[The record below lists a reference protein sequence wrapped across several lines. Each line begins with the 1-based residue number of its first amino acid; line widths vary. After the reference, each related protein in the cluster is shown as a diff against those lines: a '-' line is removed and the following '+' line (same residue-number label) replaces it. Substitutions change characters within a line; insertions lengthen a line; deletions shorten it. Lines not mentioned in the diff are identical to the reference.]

1 MSLRNLLIVLGFFMA
16 FSSYAQSRY
25 RLHRT
30 HPTDTVPVIVKQY
43 TDSLSACRERI
54 DSLSLGR
61 AAASSRVLS

>member
-1 MSLRNLLIVLGFFMA
+1 MAGFFMA
-16 FSSYAQSRY
+16 FTSYAQSRY

-54 DSLSLGR
+54 DSL
-61 AAASSRVLS
+61 